1 MSCPEVEALLKA
13 FSGTALPIPAQ
24 APQPTAYP
32 VHDEDLAH
40 VQLLLQ
46 EFSCD
51 GHGVE
56 EAESPE
62 GCGEEERAGRSV

>member
-1 MSCPEVEALLKA
+1 MQGDVEHRGVVVECLLGA
-13 FSGTALPIPAQ
+13 VAMVNV
-24 APQPTAYP
+24 P

-40 VQLLLQ
+40 AQLLLQ

-51 GHGVE
+51 GYGVE

-62 GCGEEERAGRSV
+62 GCGEEKRAGASA